1 MNKLQYVLLTVLFI
15 VLSISLTSNY
25 FLYQQ
30 AMTSTNNAGMIM
42 PIDFKEVR

>member
-1 MNKLQYVLLTVLFI
+1 MNKLQYVLLTMLFVI
-15 VLSISLTSNY
+15 LSISLTSNF

-30 AMTSTNNAGMIM
+30 AMTSNNAGMIM